1 MKCTAQCVY
10 YVHNVQ
16 LNACA
21 ACRMRLKHFLD
32 DMRAV
37 LEHHAITEQL
47 CKLPMPS
54 SNLLFDYTASQT
66 SLGYLELAEFVMHR
80 LAGKDAVRNIGAHEF
95 LMRVQ
100 WERTSEGK
108 VSSF

>member
-37 LEHHAITEQL
+37 LEHHATTEQL
-47 CKLPMPS
+47 CQLPMPS

-66 SLGYLELAEFVMHR
+66 SLGYLEQNLSCTAWQ
-80 LAGKDAVRNIGAHEF
+80 A
-95 LMRVQ
+95 
-100 WERTSEGK
+100 RTLCVTLEPT
-108 VSSF
+108 SF